1 MVGAC
6 DIKLMAFELEF
17 GGDFGA
23 FFFAEAALHGQ
34 QAGAALEPGA
44 VPGHQSFQWCQG
56 TGGDRIGHRF
66 DRHILEPGVHR
77 LDTLQFKLPASL
89 AQKSDFLAIAVD
101 QDKGAVGAGDGQ
113 RHARKASSGAGI
125 ENMMSHQPRQDAEA
139 VEQMPC
145 YHFFRP
151 GDGGQVVGAVP
162 AAKQREVVEQ
172 APALSKRQI
181 QPKRNKPGGKLA
193 IHFGK
198 GGVKPRQV
206 VSYQGL
212 VIMKKAFI
220 ILVLLLA
227 ATWMLAMPA
236 LVGAFMRG
244 WLPEWL
250 EETAPTAETNYQVGW
265 FSTRLDVSDQNL
277 VADLR
282 ARHFPPLGLAWVD
295 LSGTIHTDFADNGLR
310 VAGQLGL
317 TGRTDVRLNADA
329 MTLASEP
336 DIRTANAGLV
346 FTQLVDGG
354 AHVILDLTSLLMA
367 DRLGNH
373 LNPDQLLARLDWTP
387 LDEDHAHLELVLQ
400 LTGPGMA
407 RLSLIAAPVH
417 REAMAELLDGIE
429 QLRAARPDTVDQQFA
444 LLTIAG
450 AWQQLALAGLELDL
464 REFSLAGDTVFRG
477 HWRTGSSWPEIEG
490 TGDINELLDWL
501 VPIIGLSRQVSP
513 EAAEREARAWLVELV
528 DRDWL
533 EPREERFRFRYGP
546 DEHPEGTGFP
556 VLAPES

>member
-1 MVGAC
+1 
-6 DIKLMAFELEF
+6 
-17 GGDFGA
+17 
-23 FFFAEAALHGQ
+23 
-34 QAGAALEPGA
+34 
-44 VPGHQSFQWCQG
+44 
-56 TGGDRIGHRF
+56 
-66 DRHILEPGVHR
+66 
-77 LDTLQFKLPASL
+77 
-89 AQKSDFLAIAVD
+89 
-101 QDKGAVGAGDGQ
+101 
-113 RHARKASSGAGI
+113 
-125 ENMMSHQPRQDAEA
+125 
-139 VEQMPC
+139 
-145 YHFFRP
+145 
-151 GDGGQVVGAVP
+151 
-162 AAKQREVVEQ
+162 
-172 APALSKRQI
+172 
-181 QPKRNKPGGKLA
+181 
-193 IHFGK
+193 
-198 GGVKPRQV
+198 
-206 VSYQGL
+206 
-212 VIMKKAFI
+212 MKKAFI
-220 ILVLLLA
+220 ILVLLLT
-227 ATWMLAMPA
+227 ATWLLAMPA
-236 LVGAFMRG
+236 LVGAFLRG
-244 WLPEWL
+244 WLPDWI
-250 EETAPTAETNYQVGW
+250 EETAPAAEASYQVGW

-282 ARHFPPLGLAWVD
+282 ARHFPPFGLAWVD

-336 DIRTANAGLV
+336 DIQTANAGLV

-387 LDEDHAHLELVLQ
+387 LDEDHAHLELDLQ

-477 HWRTGSSWPEIEG
+477 LWRTGSSWPEIEG

-501 VPIIGLSRQVSP
+501 VPIIGLSRQLSP
-513 EAAEREARAWLVELV
+513 EAAEHEARAWLVELV

-533 EPREERFRFRYGP
+533 EPREERFRFHYGT
-546 DEHPEGTGFP
+546 DEHPENTDFP
-556 VLAPES
+556 ALVPEG